1 MASKYGF
8 LDLVRTVWTTF
19 IKESYAYQLNRKT
32 NLLKKKSENGKLKK
46 KKKISYMGEDTR
58 FE

>member
-32 NLLKKKSENGKLKK
+32 NLLKKEIRKWKIKKEKENLLYGGGY
-46 KKKISYMGEDTR
+46 KI
-58 FE
+58 